1 MGKVTA
7 LFKSGNR
14 SDPDNYRPIAILPTL
29 SKILERTAH
38 QQLYSYL
45 NENLKLTSKQFG
57 FRPKLSTCRGCIGA
71 QFTDTILKYMHG
83 LRPRYWRGI
92 PRFIEGFRYGEPQ
105 PSYSLIV
112 LYRLSTNT
120 RNWFRSYLTN
130 RCQVTPSQPLRTF
143 ILPANLSR

>member
-105 PSYSLIV
+105 PSYSQIV
-112 LYRLSTNT
+112 LYRP
-120 RNWFRSYLTN
+120 FD
-130 RCQVTPSQPLRTF
+130 
-143 ILPANLSR
+143 